1 MSKISR
7 RRFLEST
14 AALMAAAAAPAPL
27 LAAAGRRRRVSPNE
41 KLRVACV
48 GFNSRGMSHVGAFA
62 GMDDVEVVALCDVDT
77 ATFDKALRVFITRD
91 LPEPRTYQDMR
102 EMLDKE
108 NLDIVSIATTNHW
121 HALQSIWA
129 MQAGCDVYV
138 EKPASHNIFE
148 GRKMVEAARKYGRI
162 CQVGTQSR
170 ANPGM
175 REAIAYL
182 HAGNLGKIRL
192 ARGLCYK
199 QRDSIGRVSSPQ
211 EPPPTVDYDIWLGP
225 APKKAVMRQRFHYD
239 WHWQWDYGN
248 GDLGNQGSHEM
259 DKARWG
265 LNKNHL
271 PYSVTTVGGRFGY
284 RDDGETPNT
293 ELSIFDY
300 GDCKLIFEVRGL
312 NTPDLMGVKIGN
324 IWYGEEGIL
333 VAPSYSSAF
342 VLDNDGKKVKEFGG
356 SGDHFRNFV
365 DVVRSRRLQDLY
377 CDVEEGHLSAA
388 LCHMANISYL
398 LGTQQPFSVAPGIVR
413 EDGDAAEALERFK
426 EHLAS
431 NNINLDRWSYRVG
444 PTLRFDPR
452 RERFVNNNRADRLMT
467 RDYREPYVV
476 PEQV

>member
-7 RRFLEST
+7 RIFLESA
-14 AALMAAAAAPAPL
+14 AALMAAAAAPAP

-48 GFNSRGMSHVGAFA
+48 GFNGRGMSHVGAFA

-77 ATFDKALRVFITRD
+77 ATFDRALRVFTTRD

-102 EMLDKE
+102 EMLEKE
-108 NLDIVSIATTNHW
+108 NLDIVSISTTNHW

-170 ANPGM
+170 SNPGI

-182 HAGNLGKIRL
+182 HAGHLGKIHL

-211 EPPPTVDYDIWLGP
+211 EPPPTVNYDLWLGP
-225 APKKAVMRQRFHYD
+225 APRKPVMRQRFHYD

-271 PYSVTTVGGRFGY
+271 PFAVTTVGGRFGY

-312 NTPDLMGVKIGN
+312 STPDLMGVKVGN

-342 VLDNDGKKVKEFGG
+342 VLDRDGKKVKEFSG
-356 SGDHFRNFV
+356 SADHFRNFV
-365 DVVRSRRLQDLY
+365 DVVRSRRLQDLS
-377 CDVEEGHLSAA
+377 CDVEDGHLSAA

-398 LGTQQPFSVAPGIVR
+398 MGRQQPFSVEPGIVR

-426 EHLAS
+426 EHLAA
-431 NNINLDRWSYRVG
+431 NNISLDRWSYRVG

-452 RERFVNNNRADRLMT
+452 REQFVDNERANRLLT
-467 RDYREPYVV
+467 REYRAPYVV
-476 PEQV
+476 PERV